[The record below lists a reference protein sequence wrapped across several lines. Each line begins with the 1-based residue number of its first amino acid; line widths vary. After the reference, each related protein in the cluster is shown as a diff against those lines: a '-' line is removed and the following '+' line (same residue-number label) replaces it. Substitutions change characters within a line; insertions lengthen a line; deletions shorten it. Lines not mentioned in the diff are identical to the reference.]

1 MKPNDKDLIVVFNEI
16 IASLKNEIRVK
27 DELIQKQVKMIAIL
41 QENNTLLEK
50 LLQDILP
57 PERG

>member
-1 MKPNDKDLIVVFNEI
+1 MEPNNKDLIAVFNEV
-16 IASLKNEIRVK
+16 IASLKNEIRIK
-27 DELIQKQVKMIAIL
+27 DELIQKQEKMIAIL

>member
-1 MKPNDKDLIVVFNEI
+1 MKPNDKDLIAVFNEV

-27 DELIQKQVKMIAIL
+27 DELIQKQEKMIAIL

>member
-1 MKPNDKDLIVVFNEI
+1 MKPNDKDLIAVFNEI

-27 DELIQKQVKMIAIL
+27 DELIQKQEKMIAIL

>member
-1 MKPNDKDLIVVFNEI
+1 MEPNDKDLIAVFNEV

-27 DELIQKQVKMIAIL
+27 DELIQKQEKMIAIL